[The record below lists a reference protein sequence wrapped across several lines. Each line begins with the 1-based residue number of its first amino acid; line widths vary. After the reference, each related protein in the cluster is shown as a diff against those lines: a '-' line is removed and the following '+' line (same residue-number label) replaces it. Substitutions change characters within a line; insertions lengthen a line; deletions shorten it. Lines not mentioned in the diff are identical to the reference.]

1 MSDIILEIMR
11 AVVLA
16 LMLIGLGLLG
26 LRWQLYRQSGWPFF
40 LAGTF
45 LVFMG
50 SVIDITDEFSTLN
63 KYVVIGD
70 TPIQAALEKVIGYLF
85 GYILMTVG
93 LLFWLPL
100 IGALRT
106 AEDALRR
113 HSSDLRVVVEE
124 RTADLRRAND
134 RLESRVRE
142 RTSELEQTNTQLQ
155 QARDTALEASRAK
168 SEFLAT
174 MSHEIRTPMNSII
187 GMAELLSE
195 APLGSDQQEH
205 VRIFKGAGET
215 LLTLINDILDLS
227 KVEAGQLDL
236 EETNFDLGEL
246 ITDTVEFLS
255 PRAREKGFELST
267 QVSPDLPTA
276 LVGDPVRLRHQ
287 LITDTVEFLSP
298 RAREKGFE
306 LSTQVS
312 PDLPTALV
320 GDPVRLRQV
329 LTNLLSNAVKFTD
342 EGQVALHIGND
353 PQGTE
358 AGSILFRITDT
369 GVGIPE
375 EKLKSVFD
383 SFTQVD
389 SSTTREYGGTGLG
402 LTISG
407 RLVEMMGG
415 RIWVESRAGEGSTFY
430 FTARFRNQPHVVQR
444 LPETLVLE
452 NDGSNEEPAGRRSDG
467 VYTPEAQQALRILLV
482 EDFADNRMLVQS
494 YLKSTP
500 YQIEI
505 AENGEIAV
513 EKYMSGQYDLVLMD
527 MQMPVMDGY
536 TATREIRKWE
546 AEHRVRPKP
555 IIALT
560 ANALKED
567 ARRSLDAG
575 CTAHLTKPIKK
586 TPLLQAIDE
595 NAKRVLA

>member
-1 MSDIILEIMR
+1 M
-11 AVVLA
+11 
-16 LMLIGLGLLG
+16 
-26 LRWQLYRQSGWPFF
+26 
-40 LAGTF
+40 
-45 LVFMG
+45 
-50 SVIDITDEFSTLN
+50 
-63 KYVVIGD
+63 
-70 TPIQAALEKVIGYLF
+70 
-85 GYILMTVG
+85 
-93 LLFWLPL
+93 
-100 IGALRT
+100 
-106 AEDALRR
+106 
-113 HSSDLRVVVEE
+113 
-124 RTADLRRAND
+124 
-134 RLESRVRE
+134 
-142 RTSELEQTNTQLQ
+142 
-155 QARDTALEASRAK
+155 
-168 SEFLAT
+168 
-174 MSHEIRTPMNSII
+174 
-187 GMAELLSE
+187 
-195 APLGSDQQEH
+195 
-205 VRIFKGAGET
+205 
-215 LLTLINDILDLS
+215 
-227 KVEAGQLDL
+227 
-236 EETNFDLGEL
+236 
-246 ITDTVEFLS
+246 
-255 PRAREKGFELST
+255 
-267 QVSPDLPTA
+267 
-276 LVGDPVRLRHQ
+276 
-287 LITDTVEFLSP
+287 EFLSP

-482 EDFADNRMLVQS
+482 EDFVDNRMLVQS

-546 AEHRVRPKP
+546 TEHSVRPKP